1 MGLVACQAAY
11 KYGRQWLNELKLYL
25 LDNLNFLR
33 DYLETNIPQI
43 KLIEP
48 EGTYLIWLDCSALS
62 FEDKE
67 LEKFIVEKAKLWLD
81 SGYIF
86 GKEGEGFQRIN
97 IACPR
102 ETLKKALEQLKEAVD
117 EIKSIK

>member
-1 MGLVACQAAY
+1 M
-11 KYGRQWLNELKLYL
+11 KEYL

-48 EGTYLIWLDCSALS
+48 EGTYLIWLDCSALG

-81 SGYIF
+81 SGHIF

-97 IACPR
+97 AACPR
-102 ETLKKALEQLKEAVD
+102 STLQEALERIERAL
-117 EIKSIK
+117 